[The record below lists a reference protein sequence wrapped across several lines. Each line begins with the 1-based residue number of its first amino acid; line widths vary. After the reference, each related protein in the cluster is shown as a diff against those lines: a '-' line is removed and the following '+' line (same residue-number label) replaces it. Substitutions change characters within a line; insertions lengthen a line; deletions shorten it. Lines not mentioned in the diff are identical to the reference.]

1 MPSEVVCL
9 SVVHTLLGRVMCKQT
24 CERLSVELRTR
35 ETLRVQ
41 SLEDFTAIPST
52 GVVCLS
58 VVPTLLGRAVCEQ
71 PVRDCSCQVELRDP
85 GTNHCETFSGL
96 MIYSV

>member
-41 SLEDFTAIPST
+41 SLEDSTAIPSK
-52 GVVCLS
+52 GVVRVS
-58 VVPTLLGRAVCEQ
+58 VAPTLLGREMCKQICARLSLLGKVKNQREFE
-71 PVRDCSCQVELRDP
+71 S
-85 GTNHCETFSGL
+85 
-96 MIYSV
+96 SVS